1 MKFFID
7 TANVEQIREAASL
20 GVLDGVTTNPSLMSK
35 ERGEFRDI
43 LLQICSIVDGPV
55 SAEIVSTEHEKMV
68 PEAVELAG
76 LHPNIVI
83 KVPLIK
89 DGVKTLK
96 SLKEEGVKTNATL
109 VFSSNQALLAAKAGA
124 TFVSP
129 FIGRLDD
136 AGHIGMD
143 LVREIMTIY
152 ENYEFTTEVIVAS
165 VRNPLHVVDAGL
177 AGAHIVTMPFAV
189 IERMIKHPLTAAG
202 LEKFLEDWKKWTGGG
217 E

>member
-7 TANVEQIREAASL
+7 TANVDQIRVAADM

-35 ERGEFRDI
+35 ESGTFNEI
-43 LLQICSIVDGPV
+43 LDEICSIVDGPV
-55 SAEIVSTEHEKMV
+55 SAEIVATEHEKMV
-68 PEAVELAG
+68 PEAIELSKI
-76 LHPNIVI
+76 HPNIVV
-83 KVPLIK
+83 KVPLTR

-96 SLKEEGVKTNATL
+96 SLSEAGVKTNATL

-143 LVREIMTIY
+143 LVREIMEIY
-152 ENYEFTTEVIVAS
+152 LNYDFETEVIVAS
-165 VRNPLHVVDAGL
+165 VRSPLHVVDAAL

-189 IERMIKHPLTAAG
+189 IEKMITHPMTEAG
-202 LEKFLEDWKKWTGGG
+202 LKKFLKDWEGWRGARS
-217 E
+217 

>member
-7 TANVEQIREAASL
+7 TANVDQIRVAADM

-35 ERGEFRDI
+35 ESGTFNEI
-43 LLQICSIVDGPV
+43 LDEICSIVDGPV
-55 SAEIVSTEHEKMV
+55 SAEIVATEHEKMV
-68 PEAVELAG
+68 PEAKELSKI
-76 LHPNIVI
+76 HPNIVV
-83 KVPLIK
+83 KVPLTR

-96 SLKEEGVKTNATL
+96 SLSEAGVKTNATL

-143 LVREIMTIY
+143 LVREIMEIY
-152 ENYEFTTEVIVAS
+152 LNYDFETEVIVAS
-165 VRNPLHVVDAGL
+165 VRSPLHVVDAAL

-189 IERMIKHPLTAAG
+189 IEKMITHPMTEAG
-202 LEKFLEDWKKWTGGG
+202 LKKFLKDWEGWRGARS
-217 E
+217 

>member
-7 TANVEQIREAASL
+7 TANVDQIRVAADM

-35 ERGEFRDI
+35 ESGTFNEI
-43 LLQICSIVDGPV
+43 LNEICSIVDGPV
-55 SAEIVSTEHEKMV
+55 SAEIVATEHEKMV
-68 PEAVELAG
+68 PEAKELSKI
-76 LHPNIVI
+76 HRNIVV
-83 KVPLIK
+83 KVPLTR

-96 SLKEEGVKTNATL
+96 SLSEEGVKTNATL

-143 LVREIMTIY
+143 LVREIMEIY
-152 ENYEFTTEVIVAS
+152 LNYDFATEVIVAS
-165 VRNPLHVVDAGL
+165 VRSPLHVVDAAL

-189 IERMIKHPLTAAG
+189 IEKMITHPMTEAG
-202 LEKFLEDWKKWTGGG
+202 LEKFLKDWEGWRGAGR
-217 E
+217 